1 MIHLLQVAAV
11 LTVTAGLPAVTYR
24 VSGRLTASRLAR
36 SALAGVV
43 AAGALTA
50 WVGVVRH
57 AALVASAA
65 QPLRDGQKLT
75 PGFILESGFAATFL
89 VATVAVLAISAVLDA
104 RRARRAWRQDGG
116 ASGRRA
122 RRAPVRGW

>member
-1 MIHLLQVAAV
+1 MIHSLSAAGVLAAVAA
-11 LTVTAGLPAVTYR
+11 LAGVTYR
-24 VSGRLTASRLAR
+24 VAGKVVGWRLLR

-104 RRARRAWRQDGG
+104 RRARRAWRQDGS